1 MDGIGILMM
10 LLSMY
15 MSFGSLNRSRYPTGT
30 HPVPTTQYSQ
40 GTVPIWTR
48 IQILYMVD
56 ETSGRR
62 KENASTRP
70 IAVVADSEQNTVL
83 LSVLSAPFF
92 PQTLYFFIFSSIV
105 LSLN

>member
-1 MDGIGILMM
+1 M
-10 LLSMY
+10 
-15 MSFGSLNRSRYPTGT
+15 GT

-70 IAVVADSEQNTVL
+70 IAVVADSEQNMVL

-92 PQTLYFFIFSSIV
+92 P
-105 LSLN
+105 